1 MIIPS
6 STSSISQASISRTS
20 IRPSSESRV
29 LGESTAEVQKAG
41 FYMRDSS
48 FLIDEGLNFI
58 TTEAGFKFVLDIEGK
73 RTVDGGSTIIEKENI
88 R

>member
-6 STSSISQASISRTS
+6 STSSISRTS
-20 IRPSSESRV
+20 IIPSSESRV
-29 LGESTAEVQKAG
+29 IGEGRAEVQKAG

-58 TTEAGFKFVLDIEGK
+58 TTEAGCKFILDIKGK
-73 RTVDGGSTIIEKENI
+73 RTVEGDSTITDKENI